1 MSDDQILRLE
11 IVVFPDAGRPS
22 MFADGVYPS
31 VATVNDFAA
40 NPSRQI
46 ECARKL
52 GVRDFTID
60 KIGRFSIS
68 ASIEAEKFKEFFET
82 ELVEEERAD
91 DVRSLAPPPGAAF
104 RVPEIDGL
112 ETIIERAYVQRPPHY
127 FAGERILPPESVPP
141 FGDDKFRL
149 RVPDDVA
156 LLMQARTVHQR
167 GIFGRGVT
175 VAMPDNGF
183 FKHPY
188 FDAHG
193 YNYLAIAAPDAIDY
207 ETDLSGHGTGISANL
222 LAVAPGVNFIGI
234 KQVNKT
240 LGFKTAVEM
249 GPDVIS
255 CSWAAELEENSP
267 TLPNNLKPFHLTV
280 LDAIARGI
288 VVCVAAGN
296 GGVKGFPGSIP
307 EVISVGGVYVDRDLN
322 YRASDHTSGFDS
334 TWFPGRQTP
343 DLCGLCGSK
352 AEEDYITL
360 PVPQAAHGGSAARD
374 GWFAFSGS
382 SSATPMVAG
391 ICALLKEVK
400 PGLSPQEIKNL
411 LKYTARDI
419 TSGMNANGRKARPG
433 PDGAVGYGLADAA
446 RAVDA
451 VT

>member
-11 IVVFPDAGRPS
+11 IVVFPDEGRPS
-22 MFADGVYPS
+22 MFAEGVYPS

-255 CSWAAELEENSP
+255 CSWAAELEGNSP

-296 GGVKGFPGSIP
+296 GGVKGFPGSI
-307 EVISVGGVYVDRDLN
+307 
-322 YRASDHTSGFDS
+322 
-334 TWFPGRQTP
+334 
-343 DLCGLCGSK
+343 
-352 AEEDYITL
+352 AEEDYIPL

-419 TSGMNANGRKARPG
+419 TAGMNANGRKARPG